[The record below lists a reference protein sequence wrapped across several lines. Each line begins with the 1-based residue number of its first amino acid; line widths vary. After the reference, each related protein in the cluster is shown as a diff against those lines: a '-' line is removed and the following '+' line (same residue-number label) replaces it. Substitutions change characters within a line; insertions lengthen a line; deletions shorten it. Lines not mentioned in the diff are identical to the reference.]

1 MTARGVVDDDIQ
13 GKATRMKSDEFAE
26 KCYQAKHVI
35 SI

>member
-1 MTARGVVDDDIQ
+1 MTARGVDDNDI
-13 GKATRMKSDEFAE
+13 KDRATRMKSDQFAE